1 MGSNSGP
8 PPSLDASRAAGHEG
22 TPQTLRLILVG
33 KSGSG
38 KSATGNSILRRRAFE
53 CKLSA
58 RPGTARVGSE
68 AGAHS
73 PPGPHAVLLVTQLGR
88 FTEEDQLVARR
99 LKEGDG
105 AEQEAQLRELMRHV
119 EGVLWEHEGH
129 AYSPPAAPQ
138 PRAAPRES
146 WGLWLPGAEEGRG
159 DQAWLRA
166 FAAS

>member
-1 MGSNSGP
+1 MAE
-8 PPSLDASRAAGHEG
+8 LDVVCSRRHCGFNN
-22 TPQTLRLILVG
+22 
-33 KSGSG
+33 K
-38 KSATGNSILRRRAFE
+38 
-53 CKLSA
+53 
-58 RPGTARVGSE
+58 
-68 AGAHS
+68 
-73 PPGPHAVLLVTQLGR
+73 
-88 FTEEDQLVARR
+88 
-99 LKEGDG
+99 GDG

-138 PRAAPRES
+138 PRATPCES